1 MPLTLKTGLVSAR
14 FKVIDHLLP
23 KNARF
28 MASRLQRDS
37 GIKHGKISKR
47 KYRMGTSFEFQLGY
61 DVYLGPMKGK
71 ENPYLQGS
79 MQADDWQAGFDHAQA
94 DCAW

>member
-1 MPLTLKTGLVSAR
+1 
-14 FKVIDHLLP
+14 
-23 KNARF
+23 
-28 MASRLQRDS
+28 
-37 GIKHGKISKR
+37 
-47 KYRMGTSFEFQLGY
+47 MGTSFEFQLGY